1 MNFAKGVNV
10 MKKWK
15 ERMPVLGVLG
25 IWCMMPSCAMAAEA
39 SEAVADGSFLPP
51 MVRDVMVVLQLVLAL
66 ILLVAVAVLW
76 TYLGFGKKGSRQGG
90 TDASAERLERLENDM
105 KAVTQELRSLRSS
118 VAPASDGGVP
128 MEMNLKE
135 PSQEKKTQPWSEF
148 IQDYNA
154 LAQSMEDAQADIAC
168 GNFAELQQLTL
179 LQCRVQGNQ
188 LPAFSVVEDVK
199 ASGYWAWRLPKDETK
214 FAVVPNPKVPYD
226 ARLHAEGGMKETFA
240 SNFQEK
246 DTHAYRKIAVVL
258 PAIFTVQ
265 NNSWTIAEPGL
276 LRLEE

>member
-118 VAPASDGGVP
+118 MAPASDGGVP

-135 PSQEKKTQPWSEF
+135 PSQEKKKRNRGVNSFKITMRW
-148 IQDYNA
+148 
-154 LAQSMEDAQADIAC
+154 
-168 GNFAELQQLTL
+168 
-179 LQCRVQGNQ
+179 R
-188 LPAFSVVEDVK
+188 K
-199 ASGYWAWRLPKDETK
+199 AWRM
-214 FAVVPNPKVPYD
+214 
-226 ARLHAEGGMKETFA
+226 RRQI
-240 SNFQEK
+240 S
-246 DTHAYRKIAVVL
+246 
-258 PAIFTVQ
+258 PAAI
-265 NNSWTIAEPGL
+265 
-276 LRLEE
+276 LRSCSS

>member
-1 MNFAKGVNV
+1 

-15 ERMPVLGVLG
+15 EIVPVLGVLG

-39 SEAVADGSFLPP
+39 SEAVVTDGSFLPP
-51 MVRDVMVVLQLVLAL
+51 MVRDVMVVLQMVLAL

-76 TYLGFGKKGSRQGG
+76 AYLGFGKKGSRQGG
-90 TDASAERLERLENDM
+90 TDVSEERLVHLENDM
-105 KAVTQELRSLRSS
+105 KAVTQELRSLRAS
-118 VAPASDGGVP
+118 VVPVSGDGVP

-135 PSQEKKTQPWSEF
+135 PSQEKKTQPWSDF
-148 IQDYNA
+148 VQDYNA

-168 GNFAELQQLTL
+168 GNFAELQQLML

-199 ASGYWAWRLPKDETK
+199 ASRYWAWKLPKDETK

-226 ARLHAEGGMKETFA
+226 VRLHAEGGMKETFA

-246 DTHAYRKIAVVL
+246 NPRTYRKIAVVL
-258 PAIFTVQ
+258 PAIFTLQ
-265 NNSWTIAEPGL
+265 QDSWTIAEPGL